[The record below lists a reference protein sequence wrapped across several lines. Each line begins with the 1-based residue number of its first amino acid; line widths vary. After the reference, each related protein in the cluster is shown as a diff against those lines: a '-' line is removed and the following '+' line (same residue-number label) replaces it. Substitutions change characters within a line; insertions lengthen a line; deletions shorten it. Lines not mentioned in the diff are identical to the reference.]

1 MKFFSFF
8 IIFSTVTLTISIKL
22 MIANQEKKISN
33 LNQKILKIDS
43 IIEKLETD
51 ISYATR
57 PQELE
62 SLNKDQFDFIPILQS
77 DIKKLE
83 ENK

>member
-1 MKFFSFF
+1 MKFLSFF

-22 MIANQEKKISN
+22 MITNQEKKISN

-83 ENK
+83 EN

>member
-1 MKFFSFF
+1 MKFISFF

>member
-1 MKFFSFF
+1 MKFLSFF
-8 IIFSTVTLTISIKL
+8 IIFSTVTLTISVKL

-33 LNQKILKIDS
+33 LNQMILKIDS

>member
-8 IIFSTVTLTISIKL
+8 IIFSTVTLTISVKL

-33 LNQKILKIDS
+33 INQKILKIDS

>member
-8 IIFSTVTLTISIKL
+8 IIFSTVTLTISVKL

>member
-22 MIANQEKKISN
+22 MITNQEKKISN

>member
-1 MKFFSFF
+1 MKFLSFF

-22 MIANQEKKISN
+22 MITNQEKKISN

-83 ENK
+83 ED

>member
-22 MIANQEKKISN
+22 MITNQEKKISN

-83 ENK
+83 ED

>member
-8 IIFSTVTLTISIKL
+8 IIFSTVTLTISVKL

-62 SLNKDQFDFIPILQS
+62 SLNRDQFDFIPILQS

>member
-22 MIANQEKKISN
+22 MITNQEKKISN

-83 ENK
+83 EN

>member
-1 MKFFSFF
+1 
-8 IIFSTVTLTISIKL
+8 
-22 MIANQEKKISN
+22 MITNQEKKISN

-83 ENK
+83 ENKWTMKKILILTM

>member
-8 IIFSTVTLTISIKL
+8 IIFSTVTLTISVKL

-33 LNQKILKIDS
+33 INQKILKIDS

-62 SLNKDQFDFIPILQS
+62 SLNRDQFDFIPILQS

>member
-1 MKFFSFF
+1 MKFLSFF
-8 IIFSTVTLTISIKL
+8 IIFSTLTITISIKL
-22 MIANQEKKISN
+22 MIANQEKKLSN
-33 LNQKILKIDS
+33 LNQKIINIDS
-43 IIEKLETD
+43 TIEKLETD

-62 SLNKDQFDFIPILQS
+62 NLNKNEFNFVPILQS
-77 DIKKLE
+77 DIRKFK

>member
-22 MIANQEKKISN
+22 MITNQEKKISN

-62 SLNKDQFDFIPILQS
+62 SLNRDQFDFIPILQS

-83 ENK
+83 EN

>member
-1 MKFFSFF
+1 MKFISFF
-8 IIFSTVTLTISIKL
+8 IIFSTVTLTISVKL

-33 LNQKILKIDS
+33 INQKILKIDS

-62 SLNKDQFDFIPILQS
+62 SLNRDQFDFIPILQS

>member
-8 IIFSTVTLTISIKL
+8 IIFSTVTLTISVKL

-83 ENK
+83 EN

>member
-22 MIANQEKKISN
+22 MITNQEKKISN

-62 SLNKDQFDFIPILQS
+62 SLNRDQFDFIPILQS

-83 ENK
+83 ED

>member
-1 MKFFSFF
+1 MKFLSFF
-8 IIFSTVTLTISIKL
+8 IIFSTLTITISIKL

-33 LNQKILKIDS
+33 LNQKIINIDS
-43 IIEKLETD
+43 TIEKLETD

-62 SLNKDQFDFIPILQS
+62 NLNKNEFNFVPILQS
-77 DIKKLE
+77 DIRKFK

>member
-62 SLNKDQFDFIPILQS
+62 SLNRDQFDFIPILQS

>member
-8 IIFSTVTLTISIKL
+8 IIFSTVTLTISVKL

-62 SLNKDQFDFIPILQS
+62 SLNRDQFDFIPILQS

-83 ENK
+83 EN